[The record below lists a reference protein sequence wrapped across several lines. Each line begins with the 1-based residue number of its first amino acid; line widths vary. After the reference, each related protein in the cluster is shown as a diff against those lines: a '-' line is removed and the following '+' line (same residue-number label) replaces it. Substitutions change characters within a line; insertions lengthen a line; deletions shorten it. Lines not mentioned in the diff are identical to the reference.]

1 MPQATLT
8 SRVLVTASRPLVRL
22 RAQQPPR
29 SPRMAS
35 GESAMM
41 RTLVAV
47 NRSRVVQSAGVLRK
61 PMNRLVWGVVE
72 ARLVR
77 ETVPYLLNTLR
88 SARTPRRYHLKSNG
102 SVFYLRHHTG
112 DVAIFRKFTA
122 YHYYDFPR
130 AVDDRLRG
138 ASISVV
144 DLGANIGLF
153 GVHVRSNADVATMV
167 SFEPDEANAAVVER
181 VIAEYGGSW
190 KLVKAC
196 ASNRDAEARFAGG
209 NANLSRIADEGGAV
223 PVVDA
228 IPYLVAADL
237 VKVNIE
243 GAEWDILADERF
255 VAQSPPVLILEYHKI
270 ASPEPDIRSLVLR
283 LLSAAGYS
291 GHEMVNQSDENGL
304 IWAWKDGSGE
314 ASASG

>member
-1 MPQATLT
+1 MTGPETRA
-8 SRVLVTASRPLVRL
+8 AS
-22 RAQQPPR
+22 AQ
-29 SPRMAS
+29 
-35 GESAMM
+35 SAVM

-47 NRSRVVQSAGVLRK
+47 NRSRVVRSAGVLRK
-61 PMNRLVWGVVE
+61 PVNRLVWGVLE

-77 ETVPYLLNTLR
+77 ETAPFLLNTLR
-88 SARTPRRYHLKSNG
+88 SSRAPRRYRLKSNG

-112 DVAIFRKFTA
+112 DVAIFRKFAA
-122 YHYYDFPR
+122 YRDYDFPQ
-130 AVDDRLRG
+130 AVADRLRG

-153 GVHVRSNADVATMV
+153 GVHARSNADVATMV
-167 SFEPDEANAAVVER
+167 SFEPDEANAAVLER

-190 KLVKAC
+190 QLVKAC
-196 ASNRDAEARFAGG
+196 ASNRDGEAHFAGG
-209 NANLSRIADEGGAV
+209 KANLSRIADEGIVV

-228 IPYLVAADL
+228 VPYLVAADL
-237 VKVNIE
+237 AKVNIE

-270 ASPEPDIRSLVLR
+270 ANPEPEIHSLALR

-291 GHEMVNQSDENGL
+291 GHELVNQSEENGL